1 MDFLNALPT
10 VLANI
15 VQDYDK
21 DTENHG
27 YMITELEEMIGPHII
42 ETKTTPRMRQVKF
55 ACWMRNIREA
65 KAWDE
70 EDW

>member
-1 MDFLNALPT
+1 MDFLTALPT

-21 DTENHG
+21 DTEIHD
-27 YMITELEEMIGPHII
+27 YMITELEEMFAHHQIH
-42 ETKTTPRMRQVKF
+42 TDTSPRMLQVKF

-65 KAWDE
+65 KEWADD
-70 EDW
+70 DW